1 MVLIISIIVTAIVV
15 VFTFGAIMVVIAKT
29 ISMTLVMHTAMIA
42 NIDIDIFANDPGS
55 AAGAQPINNSS
66 VTRMLF
72 KPLK

>member
-1 MVLIISIIVTAIVV
+1 MVLIISIIVVAIVV

-55 AAGAQPINNSS
+55 AAGAQPINKNQKLRI
-66 VTRMLF
+66 T
-72 KPLK
+72 KQQN